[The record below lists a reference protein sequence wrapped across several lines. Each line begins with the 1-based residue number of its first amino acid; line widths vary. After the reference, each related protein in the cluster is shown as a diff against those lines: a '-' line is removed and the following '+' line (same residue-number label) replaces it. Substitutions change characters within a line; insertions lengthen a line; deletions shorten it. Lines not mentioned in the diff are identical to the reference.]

1 MEVKFAVKLDSNEV
15 NTLSKAVSILDHLLN
30 DMDRYKVRE
39 VITCSDRTYD
49 IDFIDSAAGMMMELL
64 DGVELN

>member
-15 NTLSKAVSILDHLLN
+15 NTLSKAVSILDHLIN
-30 DMDRYKVRE
+30 DMERYKVKE

-49 IDFIDSAAGMMMELL
+49 MDFIDSAAGMMMELL
-64 DGVELN
+64 DGVEFN